1 MKDMNFTEKGAR
13 VTGDLAW
20 DGLHRPRIYYAMAA
34 ILSGLFLTVIDGTIC
49 NVALPTIA
57 HQLQVSSSDSI
68 WIVNAFQLVIIM
80 TLLPGAAAGE
90 LFGFRRMYL
99 LGMVLFT
106 AGSLCCALSGSFATL
121 VLSRMLQGVGAAMV
135 MSVNGS
141 LVRLIYP
148 RRHLGKGVGLNATVV
163 ALASVAGPALSG
175 LILSVASWPWLFAV
189 NIPLGILAF
198 CLGYK
203 FLPGNPTRVEGR
215 RYDVPSAVLNALVFG
230 LFFGCF
236 EAFSHEVSW
245 HWIVCGL
252 AVLSVVGV
260 VFVRRQLR
268 QAYPILP
275 FDLLRIP
282 VFSLSV
288 LTSILSFSS
297 QMLAMVA
304 LPFMFHLTFGM
315 NAAETGMLMMAW
327 PLVITVAGPLAG
339 SLVNRIHPGLLG
351 GVGLLMMSMGCFLLS
366 DVDASEGYGGLVAR
380 LMLCGFGFGLFQS
393 PNNHLLLS
401 SAPSY
406 RSGGASGMQSTARL
420 TGQTLGAALV
430 ALLFYGYGDNAP
442 HVAMM
447 LAGGFTLC
455 GSIVSTTRI
464 RASRKS

>member
-1 MKDMNFTEKGAR
+1 MDGKNEPRGH
-13 VTGDLAW
+13 VTGNLEW

-57 HQLQVSSSDSI
+57 RQLEVSSSDSI

-80 TLLPGAAAGE
+80 ALLPSSTAGE
-90 LFGFRRMYL
+90 LFGFRRIYL

-106 AGSLCCALSGSFATL
+106 VGSLCCALSGTFSAL
-121 VLSRMLQGVGAAMV
+121 VLSRMLQGVGAALV

-189 NIPLGILAF
+189 NIPLGMLAF
-198 CLGYK
+198 SLGYK

-215 RYDVPSAVLNALVFG
+215 RYDMPSAVLNALTFG

-236 EAFSHEVSW
+236 EAFSHEVPW
-245 HWIVCGL
+245 HWIVGGL
-252 AVLSVVGV
+252 ALLSVVGV

-288 LTSILSFSS
+288 LTSVLSFSS
-297 QMLAMVA
+297 
-304 LPFMFHLTFGM
+304 HRS
-315 NAAETGMLMMAW
+315 AEQ
-327 PLVITVAGPLAG
+327 
-339 SLVNRIHPGLLG
+339 
-351 GVGLLMMSMGCFLLS
+351 S
-366 DVDASEGYGGLVAR
+366 DVPR
-380 LMLCGFGFGLFQS
+380 
-393 PNNHLLLS
+393 
-401 SAPSY
+401 
-406 RSGGASGMQSTARL
+406 R
-420 TGQTLGAALV
+420 AACQ
-430 ALLFYGYGDNAP
+430 AA
-442 HVAMM
+442 A
-447 LAGGFTLC
+447 
-455 GSIVSTTRI
+455 
-464 RASRKS
+464 